1 MLNKINYQ
9 ITRKTIPE
17 VEIVSLTAQK
27 WYDWDGQLT
36 NWSGSIY
43 NGPNI
48 NDVYYNITG
57 SLSSGYYKWNGVK
70 WIDIQKKDALDDF
83 NLALFLENN
92 ADEMGVMVGFDG
104 DIEQLEQIVNFSY
117 TQTGKSVIV
126 YSTVNPDKI
135 RKIVEQNYTINW
147 GDNTTSTLSVNQGN
161 IGTNLPNVT
170 HTYLVSSGYTIT
182 VSLDTPWTK
191 QKVSKK
197 IVVPADIIKP
207 NPLGTFTGATVPA
220 YSNLTGQT
228 QDYLNN
234 LDYTNNTGY
243 TVSGFTYLA
252 LGKSRISEKKLY
264 GNNTY
269 SGVTYGTD
277 EIGKFSAYT
286 IDNLFYK
293 DYSDGY
299 TTITGTT
306 SGYTRE
312 EVFNKLITR
321 DEHFLGFVDEPAI
334 YSDIFVE
341 RKKQSVLENNLRLGE
356 IDSVGELDT
365 YQNEYFIIKKE

>member
-170 HTYLVSSGYTIT
+170 HTYLVSSGYIIT